1 MVKQVQDASKTP
13 NQARMKPFTGTLTRR
28 PFPNK
33 PSIAEAQMLPLSSD
47 SDFEVFTSFNSATCP
62 VLLNVRE
69 HYQLLS
75 DLVDEAQ
82 VCWPDVF
89 ILIRLSMPGGMRIP
103 AKLLTD
109 NVLLL
114 EDITFE
120 EQKLIDI
127 ASPLLVVEDRFSRVE
142 IDNNDNSIHL
152 RLYLGKEL
160 GKELGEELGKELGE
174 EPGKEPADDPLQ
186 PLIECLAQ
194 RGVAG

>member
-1 MVKQVQDASKTP
+1 MVKQIQGVSEAP
-13 NQARMKPFTGTLTRR
+13 NQARMKQFTGTLTRR

-33 PSIAEAQMLPLSSD
+33 PSIAEAQMLPLTSD

-82 VCWPDVF
+82 ARWPDIF

-103 AKLLTD
+103 AKLLAD

-114 EDITFE
+114 EDISFE

-127 ASPLLVVEDRFSRVE
+127 AKALLVVEDRFSRVE

-152 RLYLGKEL
+152 RLYLGEKL
-160 GKELGEELGKELGE
+160 S
-174 EPGKEPADDPLQ
+174 KEPADDALQ